1 MTKSDSE
8 PAPSEAVDA
17 GSPRPSTS
25 TQSRGNNRVFF
36 TARDDIV
43 LLREVLVELPYQYK
57 YGGKMSSWSKV
68 ANHFNSLTQQTVSGQ
83 SCHERTDRLLTHYRS
98 GNLSTLRRRSSLE
111 EQREKES
118 LLEELN
124 NRVKTCSRFRLSA
137 RRSTSQ
143 HHRKHTGHP
152 YSASEGYT
160 TRRSHT
166 TPQLHGHGPNHSH
179 SHSMPLPASYETH
192 HRLTQH
198 SSPSTSVPST
208 ATPAHHSDHGL
219 NGGGNPHISYP
230 STLTSSTMAAHYP
243 QPPGLSNLTNSP
255 PIPRHARVPSMPSP
269 SAAAATLVQ
278 VASASLPPV
287 NTMVPPPPPLP
298 PPTSAA
304 LLSSGPGPVVHHH
317 PMASGVTLP
326 SLTPLTTVIAHAQ
339 HTESAAAILSA
350 LPAVLPPPST
360 QSGWPGGMVTG
371 GNPGNSTN
379 LGTGGPS
386 IPGSNSAATPNGP
399 LPSSASL
406 SQMSGQLNVAPPGN
420 ISSHMTTRKYSQAS
434 DMTGYESSASCLS
447 PTSPWSPS
455 HSGPLSR
462 LFLSGPRANATHSHV
477 PHSGN
482 GPSAS
487 TMAPNTGDF
496 HPEYVPRALLE
507 DYMELRQRE
516 LELQEKR
523 IIADE
528 QMMIKAD
535 QRDREQKE
543 FMEALISRQNQ
554 FLEKQSRSYEKL
566 LHQHMDFCKKYF
578 TDRNTNQ
585 EIS

>member
-360 QSGWPGGMVTG
+360 QSGWPGG
-371 GNPGNSTN
+371 
-379 LGTGGPS
+379 
-386 IPGSNSAATPNGP
+386 
-399 LPSSASL
+399 
-406 SQMSGQLNVAPPGN
+406 
-420 ISSHMTTRKYSQAS
+420 
-434 DMTGYESSASCLS
+434 
-447 PTSPWSPS
+447 
-455 HSGPLSR
+455 
-462 LFLSGPRANATHSHV
+462 PRANATHSHV